1 MATAKT
7 KSVWFCK
14 ECGNE
19 SPKWMG
25 RCPACGEWNTM
36 VEETVATGKKMTAV
50 TVPGASHKPLKLSE
64 IDSARE
70 QRISLNNAEVDRI
83 LGGGLV
89 EGSLVLIGG
98 EPGIGKSTL
107 SLQIPLNC
115 PALKTLYVTGEESAR
130 QVKLRASRIGGD
142 DSGCMIY
149 SETLM
154 ENILE
159 QARAMM
165 PDLMVVDSVQTMFS
179 QNVESSPGSVTQIKE
194 TASMLLRFAK
204 ETGVPVI
211 LIGHITK
218 EGSIAGPKILEH
230 IVDVVLQFEGDN
242 RGTYRLLRSIK
253 NRFGSTS
260 ELAVFEMTGKGLREV
275 SNPSEMLIP
284 MHEEGLSGVAVSA
297 MLDGTRPF
305 LIEVQSL
312 VSSAAYGTPQRS
324 ATGFDVRRLNMLLAV
339 LEKRAGF
346 KLGVKDVFLNMAG
359 GLKVSDPACD
369 LAVISAVLSS
379 NFDFAIPS
387 DICFAGE
394 IGLSGEVRPVAQT
407 DRRIIEAAR
416 LGFKKIY
423 VSSYSSLEGVG
434 NAAIEVVKVLFFLFF
449 AFCEYGGAT
458 STPLDTS
465 LLFLFAFSCLSCHSR
480 TSHDVTHKHL
490 SDCYHLAFCRSF
502 LVLEQCDVLVYL
514 LCSTCLVS
522 LPFLL
527 RSMRRYNS
535 VFVALA
541 FFYFSTARCF

>member
-1 MATAKT
+1 MATVKT
-7 KSVWFCK
+7 KTVWFCR

-19 SPKWMG
+19 SSKWMG

-36 VEETVATGKKMTAV
+36 VEETVATGKKSASAAV
-50 TVPGASHKPLKLSE
+50 SVPGSGQKPMPLSD
-64 IDSARE
+64 IDSSVE
-70 QRISLNNAEVDRI
+70 NRISLNNGEVDRI
-83 LGGGLV
+83 LGGGMV

-107 SLQIPLNC
+107 SLQIPLHC
-115 PALKTLYVTGEESAR
+115 PHLKTLYVTGEESAR
-130 QVKLRASRIGGD
+130 QVKLRAARIGGD
-142 DSGCMIY
+142 CSNCLIY

-154 ENILE
+154 ENIIA
-159 QARAMM
+159 QARSIM

-194 TASMLLRFAK
+194 TAAMLLRFAK

-297 MLDGTRPF
+297 MLDGSRPF
-305 LIEVQSL
+305 LVEVQSL

-339 LEKRAGF
+339 LEKRGGLKVSAC
-346 KLGVKDVFLNMAG
+346 DVFLNMAG

-369 LAVISAVLSS
+369 LAVVSAVLSS
-379 NFDFAIPS
+379 NFDFAVPS
-387 DICFAGE
+387 DVCFAGE
-394 IGLSGEVRPVAQT
+394 VGLSGEIRPVAQT
-407 DRRIIEAAR
+407 ERRIIEAAR
-416 LGFKKIY
+416 LGFRRIY
-423 VSSYSSLEGVG
+423 ISSFSSLEGLAEQGVKG
-434 NAAIEVVKVLFFLFF
+434 IEIVKV
-449 AFCEYGGAT
+449 A
-458 STPLDTS
+458 
-465 LLFLFAFSCLSCHSR
+465 
-480 TSHDVTHKHL
+480 DVPAL
-490 SDCYHLAFCRSF
+490 CRSLF
-502 LVLEQCDVLVYL
+502 RGQ
-514 LCSTCLVS
+514 
-522 LPFLL
+522 
-527 RSMRRYNS
+527 R
-535 VFVALA
+535 
-541 FFYFSTARCF
+541 

>member
-1 MATAKT
+1 MAAQKT
-7 KSVWFCK
+7 KTVWFCTS
-14 ECGNE
+14 CGNE

-36 VEETVATGKKMTAV
+36 VEETVATGKERRTSSN
-50 TVPGASHKPLKLSE
+50 VPGKGRRPTPLSE
-64 IDSARE
+64 IDSTSE
-70 QRISLNNAEVDRI
+70 NRISLNSSEMDRI

-107 SLQIPLNC
+107 SLQLPLMC
-115 PALKTLYVTGEESAR
+115 PSMKTLYVTGEESEK
-130 QVKLRASRIGGD
+130 QVKLRAARIGGD
-142 DSGCMIY
+142 GSNCLIY

-159 QARAMM
+159 EARRIM
-165 PDLMVVDSVQTMFS
+165 PDLMIVDSVQTMFS
-179 QNVESSPGSVTQIKE
+179 QNVESSPGSVSQIKE
-194 TASMLLRFAK
+194 TAALLLRLAK
-204 ETGVPVI
+204 ETGIPVI

-305 LIEVQSL
+305 LIEVQAL

-324 ATGFDVRRLNMLLAV
+324 ATGFDARRLNMLLAV

-346 KLGVKDVFLNMAG
+346 KLGIKDVFLNMAG

-379 NFDFAIPS
+379 NFDFAVPS
-387 DICFAGE
+387 DTCFAGE
-394 IGLSGEVRPVAQT
+394 VGLSGEIRPVSQT
-407 DRRIIEAAR
+407 DRRVTEAQR
-416 LGFKKIY
+416 LGFRRIFI
-423 VSSYSSLEGVG
+423 SSFG
-434 NAAIEVVKVLFFLFF
+434 NAENMPEGISVVRVPDVPSLCRILFKG
-449 AFCEYGGAT
+449 E
-458 STPLDTS
+458 
-465 LLFLFAFSCLSCHSR
+465 
-480 TSHDVTHKHL
+480 
-490 SDCYHLAFCRSF
+490 
-502 LVLEQCDVLVYL
+502 
-514 LCSTCLVS
+514 
-522 LPFLL
+522 
-527 RSMRRYNS
+527 
-535 VFVALA
+535 
-541 FFYFSTARCF
+541 

>member
-1 MATAKT
+1 
-7 KSVWFCK
+7 
-14 ECGNE
+14 
-19 SPKWMG
+19 MG

-36 VEETVATGKKMTAV
+36 VEETVATGKKTGVQSV
-50 TVPGASHKPLKLSE
+50 TVPGAGHKPMSLSE
-64 IDSARE
+64 IDSSQENRV
-70 QRISLNNAEVDRI
+70 SLNNAEVDRI

-115 PALKTLYVTGEESAR
+115 PSLKTLYVTGEESAK
-130 QVKLRASRIGGD
+130 QVKLRAARIGGD
-142 DSGCMIY
+142 DSGCLIY
-149 SETLM
+149 SETMM
-154 ENILE
+154 ENILAE
-159 QARAMM
+159 ARSIM

-179 QNVESSPGSVTQIKE
+179 QNVESSPGSVTQIRE
-194 TASMLLRFAK
+194 TAAMLLRFAK

-218 EGSIAGPKILEH
+218 EGSIAGPKVLEH

-242 RGTYRLLRSIK
+242 RGSYRLLRSIK

-312 VSSAAYGTPQRS
+312 VSTAAYGTPQRS

-369 LAVISAVLSS
+369 LAVVSAVLSS

-387 DICFAGE
+387 DVCFAGE
-394 IGLSGEVRPVAQT
+394 VGLSGEVRPVAQT

-416 LGFKKIY
+416 LGFRKIY
-423 VSSYSSLEGVG
+423 VSSFSSLESLPDG
-434 NAAIEVVKVLFFLFF
+434 IEVVKV
-449 AFCEYGGAT
+449 
-458 STPLDTS
+458 
-465 LLFLFAFSCLSCHSR
+465 
-480 TSHDVTHKHL
+480 
-490 SDCYHLAFCRSF
+490 SDIPALCRSLF
-502 LVLEQCDVLVYL
+502 KG
-514 LCSTCLVS
+514 
-522 LPFLL
+522 
-527 RSMRRYNS
+527 N
-535 VFVALA
+535 
-541 FFYFSTARCF
+541 

>member
-1 MATAKT
+1 MPAVKT
-7 KSVWFCK
+7 KTVWFCK
-14 ECGNE
+14 SCGNE

-36 VEETVATGKKMTAV
+36 VEETVATGKKASV
-50 TVPGASHKPLKLSE
+50 ADRVPGAGQKPLPLSE
-64 IDSARE
+64 IDSSVE
-70 QRISLNNAEVDRI
+70 NRISLNNDEVDRI

-115 PALKTLYVTGEESAR
+115 PNLKTLYVTGEESAR

-142 DSGCMIY
+142 DANCLIY

-154 ENILE
+154 ENIIAE
-159 QARAMM
+159 AKAIM

-194 TASMLLRFAK
+194 TAAMLLRFAK

-242 RGTYRLLRSIK
+242 RGAYRLLRSIK

-312 VSSAAYGTPQRS
+312 VSTAAYGTPQRS

-346 KLGVKDVFLNMAG
+346 KLSIKDVFLNMAG

-369 LAVISAVLSS
+369 LAVIAAVLSS
-379 NFDFAIPS
+379 NFDLAIPS
-387 DICFAGE
+387 DVCFAGE
-394 IGLSGEVRPVAQT
+394 VGLSGEIRPVAQT
-407 DRRIIEAAR
+407 DRRVIEAAR
-416 LGFKKIY
+416 LGFKTIY
-423 VSSYSSLEGVG
+423 VSGFSSLEGLEG
-434 NAAIEVVKVLFFLFF
+434 QEVKGIKVIKVSDVPSLCRALF
-449 AFCEYGGAT
+449 
-458 STPLDTS
+458 
-465 LLFLFAFSCLSCHSR
+465 
-480 TSHDVTHKHL
+480 
-490 SDCYHLAFCRSF
+490 RS
-502 LVLEQCDVLVYL
+502 
-514 LCSTCLVS
+514 
-522 LPFLL
+522 
-527 RSMRRYNS
+527 
-535 VFVALA
+535 
-541 FFYFSTARCF
+541 

>member
-1 MATAKT
+1 
-7 KSVWFCK
+7 
-14 ECGNE
+14 
-19 SPKWMG
+19 
-25 RCPACGEWNTM
+25 M
-36 VEETVATGKKMTAV
+36 VEETVATGKKAGV
-50 TVPGASHKPLKLSE
+50 QSVAVPGASHKPMPLAE
-64 IDSARE
+64 IDSTNE
-70 QRISLNNAEVDRI
+70 NRISLNNAEVDRI

-115 PALKTLYVTGEESAR
+115 PSLKTLYVTGEESAR
-130 QVKLRASRIGGD
+130 QVKLRAARIGGD
-142 DSGCMIY
+142 DSGCLIY

-154 ENILE
+154 ENIIAE
-159 QARAMM
+159 ARSIM
-165 PDLMVVDSVQTMFS
+165 PDLMVVDSVQTMYS

-194 TASMLLRFAK
+194 TAAMLLRFAK

-218 EGSIAGPKILEH
+218 EGSIAGPKVLEH

-242 RGTYRLLRSIK
+242 RGSYRLLRSIK

-305 LIEVQSL
+305 LIEVQAL
-312 VSSAAYGTPQRS
+312 VSTAAYGTPQRS

-346 KLGVKDVFLNMAG
+346 KLGIKDVFLNMAG

-369 LAVISAVLSS
+369 LAVVAAVLSS
-379 NFDFAIPS
+379 NFDFAVPS
-387 DICFAGE
+387 DVCFAGE
-394 IGLSGEVRPVAQT
+394 VGLSGEVRPVAQT

-416 LGFKKIY
+416 LGFRKIY
-423 VSSYSSLEGVG
+423 VSNFSSLENVPD
-434 NAAIEVVKVLFFLFF
+434 NIEVVKV
-449 AFCEYGGAT
+449 
-458 STPLDTS
+458 
-465 LLFLFAFSCLSCHSR
+465 
-480 TSHDVTHKHL
+480 
-490 SDCYHLAFCRSF
+490 SDIPALCRSLF
-502 LVLEQCDVLVYL
+502 KG
-514 LCSTCLVS
+514 
-522 LPFLL
+522 
-527 RSMRRYNS
+527 N
-535 VFVALA
+535 
-541 FFYFSTARCF
+541 